1 MSEQFKVPG
10 QDGQRR
16 TRKSALLRS
25 QTQPREQS
33 QGKLSWPLRKADH
46 NTDQHLRGGSASS
59 ITHSGKHPAMP
70 WLLLTSAL
78 ASRGNDAASHQPVG
92 HTALDPVPGMGGR
105 GDTQRTAA
113 ASWPFCAS
121 QKSGFDQHCP
131 YLESSHVALDEEQG
145 KKDGIALL
153 SPKPSHPGLL

>member
-1 MSEQFKVPG
+1 MNNSKCLVKTGRGEQG
-10 QDGQRR
+10 N
-16 TRKSALLRS
+16 LLSSVLRPS
-25 QTQPREQS
+25 QESNPRENDP
-33 QGKLSWPLRKADH
+33 GLSARQT
-46 NTDQHLRGGSASS
+46 TDQHLRGGSASR
-59 ITHSGKHPAMP
+59 ITHSGKHPTMP

-92 HTALDPVPGMGGR
+92 HTALDPVPGMGGC
-105 GDTQRTAA
+105 GDTQRAAA
-113 ASWPFCAS
+113 ASWAFCAS